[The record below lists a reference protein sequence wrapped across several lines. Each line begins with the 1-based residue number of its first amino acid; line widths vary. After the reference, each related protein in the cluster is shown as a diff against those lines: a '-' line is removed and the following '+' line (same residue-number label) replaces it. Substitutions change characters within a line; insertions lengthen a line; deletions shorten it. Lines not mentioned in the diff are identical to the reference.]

1 MIGEWLACGACGSRA
16 EAVERRDA
24 REPRASQ
31 TMTFMQ
37 NQPTSIYAA
46 NQPARN
52 GAAWDM
58 DAEPALRLAWL
69 FVVMVLPLLV
79 VAGRLVQLQWFL
91 ADGFAVEERSESISF
106 EPIPS
111 RHGRIIAADGTVLA
125 FDEERFQVLVHYR
138 WLEEPP
144 NERWL
149 RDEAMTR
156 LSRAERRDKQ
166 KLAAAMQVVLDR
178 REEMWSSLAEITD
191 RKPSELAELRQRV
204 QKRVER
210 IFKLVDER
218 HSQHQRDNASKKDEL
233 ATSSDGKSLVLSD
246 AWDVVKHELTT
257 SPNRERRDSLR
268 IPEQSDYHILLEN
281 VSSQECADIETQPD
295 RFPGVR
301 TDVITRRVYPHGR
314 VAPHLVGHRGEIDQ
328 AELEVRRKRY
338 PHGDPLDYRAGD
350 SMGKSGVEQS
360 YEEVL
365 RGVRGQRKIVR
376 DRNGIVTR
384 IEVVEPP
391 KIGRDVILSF
401 NVAIQEQATA
411 LLTEIVEGEVTAEKK
426 RPPGACLVA
435 MDVQTG
441 EILAAATAPTFDIN
455 DWLSGNSDVREA
467 LLADARRPMFPR
479 ATQMKLPPG
488 SVFKTVSAVA
498 LLESGLIDPDR
509 PIECVGYLDTPKKNV
524 CYTFTHYGH
533 GHYATDLT
541 KALAASCNVYF
552 FKAARTIGPQP
563 LVDWADR
570 FGFGHSTGVDLKGEV
585 SGHLPRPPQQS
596 AATLANSNA
605 TGRRSKKMS
614 GVGVELA
621 SHEQSV
627 DDVTVDTLPISP
639 WDSESPAIEKENPS
653 ASKKPEPWYPGSTL
667 GLAIGQDRLTVTP
680 IQVARMMAAVGN
692 DGFLVTPHV
701 VREIAAAPETEPASG
716 RRPVTKSLSPSE
728 PIDPVRRRIEG
739 LSDGTLAR
747 VREGLEQVV
756 SATYGTGFKTVR
768 MKEVQIAGKT
778 GTAETGKKGGLDHAW
793 FAGYVPAD
801 RPQVAFV
808 VVLEQAGS
816 GGKEAGPVAKKFV
829 QLLLDQKVIRVG
841 R

>member
-1 MIGEWLACGACGSRA
+1 MRNRPTPIYA
-16 EAVERRDA
+16 E
-24 REPRASQ
+24 
-31 TMTFMQ
+31 
-37 NQPTSIYAA
+37 NQPS
-46 NQPARN
+46 RS

-58 DAEPALRLAWL
+58 DAEPALRLTWL
-69 FVVMVLPLLV
+69 FVVMALPLFV

-91 ADGFAVEERSESISF
+91 AAGFAVDERRESVSF

-125 FDEERFQVLVHYR
+125 FDEEMFQVVVHYR

-144 NERWL
+144 NQRWL

-156 LSRAERRDKQ
+156 LSRSERRDKQ
-166 KLAAAMQVVLDR
+166 KLAAAMQQVLNR
-178 REEMWSSLAEITD
+178 RAAMWGALAEMTD
-191 RKPSELAELRQRV
+191 HKPEELTELRQRV

-210 IFKLVDER
+210 IFKLVNER
-218 HSQHQRDNASKKDEL
+218 QTRPQQDNVADKPEV
-233 ATSSDGKSLVLSD
+233 TLSGD
-246 AWDVVKHELTT
+246 SALPTFSRAWDVVKRELTT
-257 SPNRERRDSLR
+257 SPTRERRDSLH
-268 IPEQSDYHILLEN
+268 IPEQSDYHVLLEN
-281 VSSQECADIETQPD
+281 VSSQECAGIETQPD

-301 TDVITRRVYPHGR
+301 TDVTTRRVYPHGR
-314 VAPHLVGHRGEIDQ
+314 VAPHLVGHRGAIEQ
-328 AELEVRRKRY
+328 NELDARSKRY
-338 PHGDPLDYRAGD
+338 PHGDPLDYQAGD
-350 SMGKSGVEQS
+350 SIGKSGVEQS

-376 DRNGIVTR
+376 DGNGIVNR
-384 IEVVEPP
+384 VEVVEPP

-401 NVAIQEQATA
+401 NVALQEQATA
-411 LLTEIVEGEVTAEKK
+411 LLNEIVEGDPVGRFSKPSERSALAATEHDKAHGLENRVPEANR

-435 MDVQTG
+435 INVQTG
-441 EILAAATAPTFDIN
+441 EIVAAATAPTFDIN
-455 DWLSGNSDVREA
+455 DWLSGSSDVREA
-467 LLADARRPMFPR
+467 LLADTRSPMFPR

-498 LLESGLIDPDR
+498 LLESGMIDPDR

-552 FKAARTIGPQP
+552 FKAARTIGPHP
-563 LVDWADR
+563 LVDWAER
-570 FGFGHSTGVDLKGEV
+570 FGFGQPTGIDVRGEER
-585 SGHLPRPPQQS
+585 GHLPRPPQHLPT
-596 AATLANSNA
+596 TLANGNA
-605 TGRRSKKMS
+605 TEKRTKKS
-614 GVGVELA
+614 SGVELA
-621 SHEQSV
+621 SHEQLTSEV
-627 DDVTVDTLPISP
+627 PGEVLPISP
-639 WDSESPAIEKENPS
+639 WGDESPVIGQPNSS
-653 ASKKPEPWYPGSTL
+653 AAKKSEPWYPGSTL

-680 IQVARMMAAVGN
+680 IQVARMMAAIGN
-692 DGFLVTPHV
+692 DGWLVTPHV
-701 VREIAAAPETEPASG
+701 VREIAATPETGPLSDSDRQRVA
-716 RRPVTKSLSPSE
+716 KSLWPSE
-728 PIDPVRRRIEG
+728 LLKPIRRQIEG

-747 VREGLEQVV
+747 IREGLEQVV
-756 SATYGTGFKTVR
+756 AATYGTGFKTVR

-829 QLLLDQKVIRVG
+829 QLLLDQHVIRTG